1 MSYIFE
7 KKTSVRSIICSKCA
21 SKDEEIL
28 KKRDS
33 IEILKILSLVFNIE
47 ENRNKYGW

>member
-7 KKTSVRSIICSKCA
+7 KKTSVRSTICSKCA

-28 KKRDS
+28 KKKRLNWD
-33 IEILKILSLVFNIE
+33 IKNP
-47 ENRNKYGW
+47 